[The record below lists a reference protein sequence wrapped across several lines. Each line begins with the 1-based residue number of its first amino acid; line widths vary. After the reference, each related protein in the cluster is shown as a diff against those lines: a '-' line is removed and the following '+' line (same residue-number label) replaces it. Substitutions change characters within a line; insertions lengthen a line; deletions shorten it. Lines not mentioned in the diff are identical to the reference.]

1 MDTLSTMFRLLPIR
15 SLVIPFLKLVW
26 RLFTDKRVPTFTK
39 IIPLLALAY
48 VISPYD
54 IIGDR
59 IPVLGQLDDVI
70 VVGVLFLLFIAAS
83 PNHVVADQTMG
94 KKLRDLQKQQGN
106 DPDREGDKGETV
118 DAEIRFIPDDPP
130 DDPNAESSADEP
142 DEIDNQKNQNQ

>member
-26 RLFTDKRVPTFTK
+26 RLFIDKRVPTFTK

-59 IPVLGQLDDVI
+59 IPLLGQLDDVI
-70 VVGVLFLLFIAAS
+70 VVGVLFLLFIAAAPS
-83 PNHVVADQTMG
+83 HVVADQTIG
-94 KKLRDLQKQQGN
+94 RKLRDLQKQHGN
-106 DPDREGDKGETV
+106 DPAQDQKDPNGKTV
-118 DAEIRFIPDDPP
+118 DAEIRFIPDDPLDESP
-130 DDPNAESSADEP
+130 AEEP
-142 DEIDNQKNQNQ
+142 DEIDNQK

>member
-142 DEIDNQKNQNQ
+142 DEIYNQKNQKQ